1 MDYICHSFR
10 RNRASGL
17 ALRNVVAPLFR
28 QRELAV
34 VVFLGFFCGS
44 VAGALLFAPHNQPE
58 RMGLVAPKAIAGA
71 SERPAQPC
79 SPNVNVTSAHAIDFD
94 RDTAQ
99 ALNTGQ
105 RQFLQQQLSASQAAL
120 LLTRAKTSAVLARA
134 AALKDLASHDSELQ
148 VTQITKR
155 DDATLLADLKNTLL
169 ALQLKHREMLTKY
182 VPTYPLVQEVAAQIA
197 DAQST
202 IRDAQQSPIQEVTAA
217 KSPRQDWIATE
228 LAKTQVDQ
236 SEFEAEAATDYRL
249 VKHYEESLQHLD
261 LSRTLAFEQGSTKDA
276 KSSCDVLLT
285 SNSQGEATDAAPPHT
300 GSRATVS
307 FGQNPVFGGETSA
320 VHWWPVNAFV
330 MAALAGILAAFLTD
344 SFRALFRGPA

>member
-1 MDYICHSFR
+1 MGYICHSFR

-58 RMGLVAPKAIAGA
+58 RMGFVAPKAIADV
-71 SERPAQPC
+71 SEEPAQPC
-79 SPNVNVTSAHAIDFD
+79 STNVGVTSAHAIDFD
-94 RDTAQ
+94 RDTTR

-105 RQFLQQQLSASQAAL
+105 RQFLQQQLSESQAAL

-134 AALKDLASHDSELQ
+134 ATLKDLASHDSELQ

-155 DDATLLADLKNTLL
+155 DDATLLADFRNTLL
-169 ALQLKHREMLTKY
+169 ALQLKHREVVTKY
-182 VPTYPLVQEVAAQIA
+182 APTYPLVQEVESQIA
-197 DAQST
+197 DAQSA
-202 IRDAQQSPIQEVTAA
+202 ILEAQGSPIQEVTTA

-228 LAKTQVDQ
+228 LAKAQVDQ

-249 VKHYEESLQHLD
+249 VKHYEESLQRLG
-261 LSRTLAFEQGSTKDA
+261 RTIAVEQESKQNA

-285 SNSQGEATDAAPPHT
+285 GNSQGKATGGAALYT
-300 GSRATVS
+300 GSRADLIFARNRAFASTT
-307 FGQNPVFGGETSA
+307 PA
-320 VHWWPVNAFV
+320 AHWWPVSAFF

-344 SFRALFRGPA
+344 SFGALFRGSA